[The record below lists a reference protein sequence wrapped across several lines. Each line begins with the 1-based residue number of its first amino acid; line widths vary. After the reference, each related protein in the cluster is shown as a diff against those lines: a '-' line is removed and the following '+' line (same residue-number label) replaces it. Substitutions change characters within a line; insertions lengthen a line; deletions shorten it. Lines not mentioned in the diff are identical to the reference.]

1 MKCEVLKDFSLE
13 LDFMQYDQEPNY
25 NKLRFLLIKEMLN
38 VG

>member
-13 LDFMQYDQEPNY
+13 LDSMQYDQEPNY